1 MSRARAVPSRHSGK
15 EMNIQMSSTTTMEPN
30 GTAASEWYAIAT
42 VFSAAAM
49 PKQAMGKSVA
59 VASIVP
65 IQFLP
70 SLRA

>member
-1 MSRARAVPSRHSGK
+1 MPSRQSGK
-15 EMNIQMSSTTTMEPN
+15 EMNIQMSSTTMIDPN
-30 GTAASEWYAIAT
+30 GTAASEWYAMAI

-49 PKQAMGKSVA
+49 PKQAIGKSVA
-59 VASIVP
+59 VASMVP

>member
-1 MSRARAVPSRHSGK
+1 
-15 EMNIQMSSTTTMEPN
+15 MNIQMSSTTMMDPN

-42 VFSAAAM
+42 VLSAAAM
-49 PKQAMGKSVA
+49 PKQAMGNSVA
-59 VASIVP
+59 VASMVP